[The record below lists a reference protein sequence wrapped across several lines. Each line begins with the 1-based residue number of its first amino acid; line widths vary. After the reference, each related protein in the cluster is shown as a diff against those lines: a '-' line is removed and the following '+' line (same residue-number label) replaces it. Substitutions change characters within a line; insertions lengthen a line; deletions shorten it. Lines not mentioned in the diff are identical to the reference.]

1 MNMNVYMPTRL
12 VTGRG
17 CVAAAGNELVKLGKK
32 CLILTG
38 RHSAKACGALDDMT
52 AVLDNQGIAWKLCDI
67 IGQNPRLTDCM
78 EAAKLAAESGADF
91 IIGIGG
97 GSPLDAA
104 KCTAVLAANPGM
116 TQDELYSLK
125 WPVKP
130 LPVAAVGT
138 TAGTGSEVTK
148 VAVITIPDGR
158 KKSLHHED
166 IYPVIAF
173 GDPAYTLTLPEAF
186 TRSTAIDALA
196 HCVESYF
203 SRYANE
209 LSRMYAVQGI
219 RLLLTQFRKILQ
231 DGCRNLTYE
240 DREVLYHA
248 SIYGGLAINIT
259 GTAMPH
265 AVGYLLTEQHDIPHG
280 AACAVFLPA
289 FYFHNK
295 KVVPELTAAFLQ
307 EIGCEEADYLQII
320 KAVLPEY
327 HIDVPEEEIVR
338 EHHRWIDNTSIGKGW
353 GTIDA
358 DQVDEILRRL
368 SH

>member
-1 MNMNVYMPTRL
+1 MNVYMPTRL

-17 CVAAAGNELVKLGKK
+17 CVTASGNELAKLGKK

-38 RHSAKACGALDDMT
+38 RHSAKACGALDDVT
-52 AVLDNQGIAWKLCDI
+52 AVLENQGIVWKLCDI

-78 EAAKLAAESGADF
+78 EAAKLAAEYGADF

-158 KKSLHHED
+158 KKSIHHED
-166 IYPVIAF
+166 SYPVIAF
-173 GDPAYTLTLPEAF
+173 GDPAYTLTLPEEF
-186 TRSTAIDALA
+186 TRSTAIDAFS

-209 LSRMYAVQGI
+209 LSRMYAVRGI
-219 RLLLTQFRKILQ
+219 RLLITQFRKILQ
-231 DGCRNLTYE
+231 NGCGNLTYE
-240 DREVLYHA
+240 DREVLYNA

-265 AVGYLLTEQHDIPHG
+265 AVGYLLTEQHGIPHG
-280 AACAVFLPA
+280 VACAVFLPA
-289 FYFHNK
+289 FYCHNK
-295 KVVPELTAAFLQ
+295 KVVPGLTASFLK
-307 EIGCEEADYLQII
+307 EIGCEEEDYLQMIQS
-320 KAVLPEY
+320 VLPEY
-327 HIDVPEEEIVR
+327 HLDVSEEEIVR
-338 EHHRWIDNTSIGKGW
+338 EHHRWIDNNSIGKGW